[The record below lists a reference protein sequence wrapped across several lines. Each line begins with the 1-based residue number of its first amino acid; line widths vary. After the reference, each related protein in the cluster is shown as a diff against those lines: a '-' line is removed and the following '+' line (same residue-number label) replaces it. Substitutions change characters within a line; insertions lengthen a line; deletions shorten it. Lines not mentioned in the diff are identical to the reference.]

1 MNIPIYNALLSDEND
16 GMICISLVDEPA
28 VESEFVAFNK
38 QEKLTFSILN
48 EEERM
53 ILGVVMRADF
63 PIYRYSESMGEYY
76 IKYSKETIKAMTQ
89 RFLADNN
96 QNKINLMHQSGDYKD
111 GVELVQIF
119 IKNEEKGISPKGFEN
134 IEDGSLFAQYHIEN
148 NDIWEKVKDG
158 TFQGFSLEMYCTI
171 EEQKQETKHNNIKKH
186 TSMTIEKIKNVLR
199 SLLVECGNTMTDKGN
214 LFYEGEDLIEG
225 ISVFS
230 DEEME
235 TVAEDGEYETD
246 DKIATVE
253 NGSVKEIKDKEIP
266 EEEPT
271 ETEEPKEEEVEAEE
285 ETVEETPTEEPKEE
299 ETVEDDKIAE
309 LLARIEALEA
319 KVAELEAKMTE
330 PIAEPI
336 AEEFSKVKDTPSNK
350 WERYAE
356 MIRNSKM

>member
-1 MNIPIYNALLSDEND
+1 MSIPIYNALLSDEND

-38 QEKLTFSILN
+38 QEKVKFSILN

-119 IKNEEKGISPKGFEN
+119 IKNVDKGISPKGFEN

-148 NDIWEKVKDG
+148 DEIWEKVKDG

-171 EEQKQETKHNNIKKH
+171 EEQKQETKHNNIKNR

-214 LFYEGEDLIEG
+214 IFYDGEDLIEG
-225 ISVFS
+225 VDVFS

-235 TVAEDGEYETD
+235 TVLEDGDYETD
-246 DKIATVE
+246 DKIITVE
-253 NGSVKEIKDKEIP
+253 NGSVKEIKDKEIA
-266 EEEPT
+266 EEKE
-271 ETEEPKEEEVEAEE
+271 ETEEPTEEVEAEE

-299 ETVEDDKIAE
+299 ETVEDDKIAD
-309 LLARIEALEA
+309 LIARIEALEA
-319 KVAELEAKMTE
+319 KVAELEAKMAE

-336 AEEFSKVKDTPSNK
+336 AEEFSKVKETPSNK

>member
-1 MNIPIYNALLSDEND
+1 MSIPIYNAVLSDEND
-16 GMICISLVDEPA
+16 GILAISLVDEPA
-28 VESEFVAFNK
+28 VESDFLAFNK
-38 QEKLTFSILN
+38 QEQVKFSIEDEKEHML
-48 EEERM
+48 
-53 ILGVVMRADF
+53 LGVVMRADF
-63 PIYRYSESMGEYY
+63 PIYRYSDSMGEYY
-76 IKYSKETIKAMTQ
+76 IKYSKETIKTMAQKLMSD
-89 RFLADNN
+89 AK
-96 QNKINLMHQSGDYKD
+96 QNKINLMHQSDSFVE
-111 GVELVQIF
+111 GVELVQLF
-119 IKNEEKGISPKGFEN
+119 IKDVEKGINPKTFEN
-134 IEDGSLFAQYHIEN
+134 IEDGSLFAQYKVN
-148 NDIWEKVKDG
+148 NDEVWNEVMEG
-158 TFQGFSLEMYCTI
+158 TFKGFSLEGYFTV
-171 EEQKQETKHNNIKKH
+171 ETEKQETKHNNIKKH

-199 SLLVECGNTMTDKGN
+199 SLLVECGNTMTNLGN

-246 DKIATVE
+246 DKIVTVE

-266 EEEPT
+266 EEEP
-271 ETEEPKEEEVEAEE
+271 TEEPKEEEVEAEE

-336 AEEFSKVKDTPSNK
+336 AEEFSKIEKSEGIFAVGREARK
-350 WERYAE
+350 
-356 MIRNSKM
+356 IRNSRI